1 MDGARTGICPM
12 HGCAV
17 LHTHSHSNL
26 HCSHTSHSFS
36 LRPSPPEFRA
46 DENISRS
53 LQFFAPSQQDHVLL
67 TCTAPCGSP
76 PIALRFPALPCL
88 ARFRAPVARAAGPP
102 TPSRPDETKCSI
114 AMAWYPRAC
123 SPPAAHSA
131 AFRRLAGLGRA
142 REYSRVGA
150 LVGHAGIWEI
160 CMGVHKAGV
169 GRRLHDGAR
178 GKKERVSPHPCLA
191 RFRLGGVGGGRS
203 RFPHPLIPTW
213 VLYAYRFL
221 AFLLHLST
229 R

>member
-1 MDGARTGICPM
+1 M
-12 HGCAV
+12 HGCGV
-17 LHTHSHSNL
+17 LHTHTLTQHSNI
-26 HCSHTSHSFS
+26 HCSAATLPIPS
-36 LRPSPPEFRA
+36 LSVPSPPEFRA
-46 DENISRS
+46 SENSS
-53 LQFFAPSQQDHVLL
+53 SLLQFSAPSQ
-67 TCTAPCGSP
+67 TRPCFTNLHRPMRISP
-76 PIALRFPALPCL
+76 HRPPLPCP
-88 ARFRAPVARAAGPP
+88 AMSCPIPRPGCAGSRSPQPP
-102 TPSRPDETKCSI
+102 PHPDQTNRPI

-123 SPPAAHSA
+123 GPPAAHGA
-131 AFRRLAGLGRA
+131 AFRRPVAGLGRA

-178 GKKERVSPHPCLA
+178 GKKQRVSPHPCLA

-203 RFPHPLIPTW
+203 RFPHPLTPTW
-213 VLYAYRFL
+213 VLYAYRFP